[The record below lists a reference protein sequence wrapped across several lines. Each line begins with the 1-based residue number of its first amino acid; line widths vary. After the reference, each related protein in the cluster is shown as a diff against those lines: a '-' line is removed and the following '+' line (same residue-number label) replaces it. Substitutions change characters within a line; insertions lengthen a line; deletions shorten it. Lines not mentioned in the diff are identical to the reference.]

1 MNVGALIPLLILSQD
16 LIRTVRS
23 PSEFQSIF
31 GRKPPTVS
39 TVKPTATA
47 KKITLPIVI
56 PIILAALRKQDPQ
69 LGIKIPEGVE
79 EAIESVTFLKDLNE
93 AVLEALS
100 VGIFEKGETRDFYDK
115 YVKR

>member
-16 LIRTVRS
+16 LIRTGRS

-47 KKITLPIVI
+47 KKITLPI
-56 PIILAALRKQDPQ
+56 PILTYEQTLGGGPSRLGLRP
-69 LGIKIPEGVE
+69 
-79 EAIESVTFLKDLNE
+79 
-93 AVLEALS
+93 
-100 VGIFEKGETRDFYDK
+100 KGL
-115 YVKR
+115 